1 MDFQLTEEQQMMKEM
16 AHKFADNRVKPG
28 AAERDRTHEFPVNIL
43 KECAELGFMGVTVPE
58 EWGGAGMD
66 YLSYAIMMEEIS
78 RACASTGVILSVN
91 NSLVCDPLMKFGT
104 DAQKEKY
111 VKPLAMGEKLGCFA
125 LTEPGAGS
133 DAGATKT
140 TAVKNGDHYII
151 NGTKIFITCATHA
164 DVCIMFAVTDKSAG
178 HHGISAFIV
187 EKDFEGYNLGTVE
200 DKLGINASGTAE
212 LYFEDMKVPA
222 ENLLGEEG
230 QGYKIALATLDG
242 ARIGIAAQGVGVA
255 QAVLDESVK
264 YAKERVQFGKPIAA
278 NQAIQWFL
286 ADMATELEAARLLT
300 YKGADC
306 KQQGGRCNKITSMA
320 NVFAAETAMKAATKG
335 VQIFGGY
342 GYMKEYPMERFFRD
356 AKILEIY
363 EGTSEVQR
371 IVISASLMKEY

>member
-28 AAERDRTHEFPVNIL
+28 AAERDRTHEFPVDIL

-78 RACASTGVILSVN
+78 RTCASTGVILSVN

-164 DVCIMFAVTDKSAG
+164 DVCIMFAVTDKEAG
-178 HHGISAFIV
+178 HHGISTFIV
-187 EKDFEGYNLGTVE
+187 EKDFEGYNIGTVE

-212 LYFEDMKVPA
+212 LYFEDMKVPV

-255 QAVLDESVK
+255 QAALDESVK

-300 YKGADC
+300 YKAADC

-320 NVFAAETAMKAATKG
+320 KVFAAETAMKAATKG

-342 GYMKEYPMERFFRD
+342 GYMKEYPMERLFRD

-363 EGTSEVQR
+363 EGTSEIQR
-371 IVISASLMKEY
+371 IVISASLLKEY

>member
-1 MDFQLTEEQQMMKEM
+1 M

-320 NVFAAETAMKAATKG
+320 KVFAAETAMKAATKG

>member
-28 AAERDRTHEFPVNIL
+28 AAERDRTHEFPVDIL
-43 KECAELGFMGVTVPE
+43 KECADLGFMGVVVPD

-104 DAQKEKY
+104 EAQKEKY
-111 VKPLAMGEKLGCFA
+111 LRPLAMGKKLGCFA

-133 DAGATKT
+133 DAGASKT
-140 TAVKNGDHYII
+140 TAVKDGDHYII
-151 NGTKIFITCATHA
+151 NGTKIFITNATHA
-164 DVCIMFAVTDKSAG
+164 DVCIMFAVTNKEDK
-178 HHGISAFIV
+178 HKGISAFIV

-200 DKLGINASGTAE
+200 DKLGINSSGTAE

-255 QAVLDESVK
+255 QAALDESVK
-264 YAKERVQFGKPIAA
+264 YAKERVQFGKPISA

-286 ADMATELEAARLLT
+286 ADMATEIEAARLLT

-306 KQQGGRCNKITSMA
+306 KQTGGRCNKITSMA
-320 NVFAAETAMKAATKG
+320 KVFAAETAMKAATKG

-342 GYMKEYPMERFFRD
+342 GYMKEYPMERLFRD

-363 EGTSEVQR
+363 EGTSEIQR
-371 IVISASLMKEY
+371 IVIAASLLKEY

>member
-1 MDFQLTEEQQMMKEM
+1 M

-28 AAERDRTHEFPVNIL
+28 AAERDRTHEFPVDIL
-43 KECAELGFMGVTVPE
+43 KECSELGFMGVAVPE

-66 YLSYAIMMEEIS
+66 YLSYAIMMEEVS

-111 VKPLAMGEKLGCFA
+111 VKPLALGKKLGCFA

-133 DAGATKT
+133 DAGATKS
-140 TAVKNGDHYII
+140 TAVKDGDHYII

-164 DVCIMFAVTDKSAG
+164 DVCIMFAVTDKAAG
-178 HHGISAFIV
+178 HRGISAFIV

-255 QAVLDESVK
+255 QAALDESVK

-286 ADMATELEAARLLT
+286 ADMATEIEAARLLT
-300 YKGADC
+300 HKGAYC

-320 NVFAAETAMKAATKG
+320 KVFAAETAMKAATKG

-342 GYMKEYPMERFFRD
+342 GYMKEYPMERLFRD

-363 EGTSEVQR
+363 EGTSEIQR
-371 IVISASLMKEY
+371 IVIAASLLKEY

>member
-28 AAERDRTHEFPVNIL
+28 AAERDRTHEFPVDIL

-320 NVFAAETAMKAATKG
+320 KVFAAETAMKAATKG

>member
-28 AAERDRTHEFPVNIL
+28 AAERDRTHEFPVDLL
-43 KECAELGFMGVTVPE
+43 KECADLGFMGVTVPE

-66 YLSYAIMMEEIS
+66 YLSYAIMMEEVS
-78 RACASTGVILSVN
+78 RTCASTGVILSVN

-133 DAGATKT
+133 DAGATKS
-140 TAVKNGDHYII
+140 TAVKDGDHYIV

-164 DVCIMFAVTDKSAG
+164 DVCIMFAVTDKEAG

-212 LYFEDMKVPA
+212 LYFEDMKVPV
-222 ENLLGEEG
+222 ENLLGKEG

-242 ARIGIAAQGVGVA
+242 ARVGIAAQGVGVA
-255 QAVLDESVK
+255 QAALDESVK

-286 ADMATELEAARLLT
+286 ADMATETEAARLLT

-320 NVFAAETAMKAATKG
+320 KVFAAETAMKAATKG
-335 VQIFGGY
+335 IQIFGGY
-342 GYMKEYPMERFFRD
+342 GYMKEYPMERLFRD

-363 EGTSEVQR
+363 EGTSEIQR
-371 IVISASLMKEY
+371 IVIAASLLKEY

>member
-28 AAERDRTHEFPVNIL
+28 AAERDRTHEFPVDIL
-43 KECAELGFMGVTVPE
+43 KECAELGFMGVVVPE
-58 EWGGAGMD
+58 KWGGAGMD

-111 VKPLAMGEKLGCFA
+111 LKPLAMGEKLGCFA

-140 TAVKNGDHYII
+140 TAVKEGDYYII
-151 NGTKIFITCATHA
+151 NGSKIFITCATHA
-164 DVCIMFAVTDKSAG
+164 DICIMFAVTDKSAG

-187 EKDFEGYNLGTVE
+187 EKDFEGYHLGTVE

-212 LYFEDMKVPA
+212 LYFEDMKVPV

-255 QAVLDESVK
+255 QAALDESVR

-286 ADMATELEAARLLT
+286 ADMATEIEAARLLT

-320 NVFAAETAMKAATKG
+320 KVFAAETAMKAATKG

-342 GYMKEYPMERFFRD
+342 GYMKEYPMERLFRD

-363 EGTSEVQR
+363 EGTSEIQR
-371 IVISASLMKEY
+371 IVISASLLKEY

>member
-28 AAERDRTHEFPVNIL
+28 AAERDRTHEFPVDIL
-43 KECAELGFMGVTVPE
+43 KECAELGFMGVAVPE

-111 VKPLAMGEKLGCFA
+111 LKPLAMGEKLGCFA

-140 TAVKNGDHYII
+140 SAVKDGDHYII

-164 DVCIMFAVTDKSAG
+164 DVCIMFASTDKSAG

-187 EKDFEGYNLGTVE
+187 EKDFEGFHLGTIE

-255 QAVLDESVK
+255 QAALDESVK

-286 ADMATELEAARLLT
+286 ADMATEIEAARLLT

-306 KQQGGRCNKITSMA
+306 KQHGGRCNKITSMA
-320 NVFAAETAMKAATKG
+320 KVFAAETAMKAATKG

-342 GYMKEYPMERFFRD
+342 GYMKEYPMERLFRD

-371 IVISASLMKEY
+371 IVISASLLKEY

>member
-1 MDFQLTEEQQMMKEM
+1 MDFQLSEEQQMMKEM

-28 AAERDRTHEFPVNIL
+28 AAERDRTHEFPVDIL
-43 KECAELGFMGVTVPE
+43 KECAELGFMGVAVPE
-58 EWGGAGMD
+58 KWGGAGMD
-66 YLSYAIMMEEIS
+66 YLSYAIMMEEVS

-91 NSLVCDPLMKFGT
+91 NSLACDPLLKFGNE
-104 DAQKEKY
+104 AQKEKY
-111 VKPLAMGEKLGCFA
+111 LKPLALGEKLGCFA

-140 TAVKNGDHYII
+140 TAVKDGDHYII

-164 DVCIMFAVTDKSAG
+164 DICILFAVTDKTAG

-187 EKDFEGYNLGTVE
+187 ERDFEGFKLGTVE

-242 ARIGIAAQGVGVA
+242 ARIGIAAQGLGVA
-255 QAVLDESVK
+255 QAALDESVK
-264 YAKERVQFGKPIAA
+264 YAKERIQFGKPIAA

-286 ADMATELEAARLLT
+286 ADMATEIEAARLLT

-306 KQQGGRCNKITSMA
+306 KQNGGRCNKITSMA
-320 NVFAAETAMKAATKG
+320 KVFAAETAMKAATKG

-342 GYMKEYPMERFFRD
+342 GYMKEYPMERLFRD

-363 EGTSEVQR
+363 EGTSEIQR
-371 IVISASLMKEY
+371 IVIAASLLKEY

>member
-320 NVFAAETAMKAATKG
+320 KVFAAETAMKAATKG

>member
-28 AAERDRTHEFPVNIL
+28 AAERDRTHEFPVDIL
-43 KECAELGFMGVTVPE
+43 KECAELGFMGVAVPE

-111 VKPLAMGEKLGCFA
+111 LKPLAMGEKLGCFA

-140 TAVKNGDHYII
+140 SAVKDGDHYII

-164 DVCIMFAVTDKSAG
+164 DVCIMFASTDKSAG

-187 EKDFEGYNLGTVE
+187 EKAFEGFHLGTIE

-255 QAVLDESVK
+255 QAALDESVK

-286 ADMATELEAARLLT
+286 ADMATEIEAARLLT

-306 KQQGGRCNKITSMA
+306 KQHGGRCNKITSMA
-320 NVFAAETAMKAATKG
+320 KVFAAETAMKAATKG

-342 GYMKEYPMERFFRD
+342 GYMKEYPMERLFRD

-371 IVISASLMKEY
+371 IVISASLLKEY

>member
-28 AAERDRTHEFPVNIL
+28 AAERDRTHEFPVDIL
-43 KECAELGFMGVTVPE
+43 KECAELGFMGVAIPE

-111 VKPLAMGEKLGCFA
+111 LKPLAMGEKLGCFA

-140 TAVKNGDHYII
+140 TAVKDGDYYIV
-151 NGTKIFITCATHA
+151 NGTKIFITCATNA
-164 DVCIMFAVTDKSAG
+164 DVAIVFAVTDKSAG

-320 NVFAAETAMKAATKG
+320 KVFAAETAMKAATKG

-342 GYMKEYPMERFFRD
+342 GYMKEYPMERLFRD

-363 EGTSEVQR
+363 EGTSEIQR
-371 IVISASLMKEY
+371 IVISASLLKEY

>member
-1 MDFQLTEEQQMMKEM
+1 MDFQLSEEQQMMKEM

-28 AAERDRTHEFPVNIL
+28 AAERDRTHEFPVDIL
-43 KECAELGFMGVTVPE
+43 KECSELGFMGVAVPE

-91 NSLVCDPLMKFGT
+91 NSLVCDPLLKYGT
-104 DAQKEKY
+104 EAQKEKY
-111 VKPLAMGEKLGCFA
+111 LKPLAMGEKLGCFA

-140 TAVKNGDHYII
+140 TAVKDGDHYII

-164 DVCIMFAVTDKSAG
+164 DVCIMFAVTDKEAK
-178 HHGISAFIV
+178 HKGISAFIV
-187 EKDFEGYNLGTVE
+187 EKNFEGYNLGTVE

-242 ARIGIAAQGVGVA
+242 ARIGIAAQGLGVA
-255 QAVLDESVK
+255 QAALDESVK
-264 YAKERVQFGKPIAA
+264 YAKERIQFGKPIAA

-286 ADMATELEAARLLT
+286 ADMATEIEAARLLT

-320 NVFAAETAMKAATKG
+320 KVFAAETAMKAATKG

-342 GYMKEYPMERFFRD
+342 GYMKEYPMERLFRD

-363 EGTSEVQR
+363 EGTSEIQR
-371 IVISASLMKEY
+371 IVIAASLLKEY

>member
-28 AAERDRTHEFPVNIL
+28 AAERDRTHEFPVDLL

-58 EWGGAGMD
+58 KWGGAGMD

-78 RACASTGVILSVN
+78 RTCASTGVILSVN

-104 DAQKEKY
+104 EAQKEKY

-164 DVCIMFAVTDKSAG
+164 DVCIMFAVTDKEAG
-178 HHGISAFIV
+178 HHGISTFIV
-187 EKDFEGYNLGTVE
+187 EKDFEGYNIGTVE

-212 LYFEDMKVPA
+212 LYFEDMKVPV

-255 QAVLDESVK
+255 QAALDESVK

-286 ADMATELEAARLLT
+286 ADMATEIEAARLLT

-320 NVFAAETAMKAATKG
+320 KVFAAETAMKAATKG

-363 EGTSEVQR
+363 EGTSEIQR
-371 IVISASLMKEY
+371 IVIAASLLKEY

>member
-28 AAERDRTHEFPVNIL
+28 AAERDRTHEFPVDIL
-43 KECAELGFMGVTVPE
+43 KECAELGFMGVVVPE

-66 YLSYAIMMEEIS
+66 YLSYAIMMEEVS
-78 RACASTGVILSVN
+78 RTCASTGVILSVN

-111 VKPLAMGEKLGCFA
+111 VKPLALGEKLGCFA

-133 DAGATKT
+133 DAGATKS
-140 TAVKNGDHYII
+140 TAVKEGGQYIV
-151 NGTKIFITCATHA
+151 NGTKIFITNATHA
-164 DVCIMFAVTDKSAG
+164 DVCIMFAVTDKEAG

-255 QAVLDESVK
+255 QAALDESVK
-264 YAKERVQFGKPIAA
+264 YAKERIQFGKPIAA

-286 ADMATELEAARLLT
+286 ADMATEIEAARLLT

-320 NVFAAETAMKAATKG
+320 KVFAAETAMKAATKG

-371 IVISASLMKEY
+371 IVISASLLKEY